1 MEKWAADMG
10 VKNKKKIQMRE
21 EGCARR
27 GSRIIV
33 KGCEIEIEAYH
44 PMHTG
49 DSHQLYSELSH

>member
-49 DSHQLYSELSH
+49 DSHQ